1 MNEVASG
8 CGMESKVNYT
18 IVGLF
23 VVLLTSGL
31 LGFAY
36 WLAKHGNQE
45 DYVTYRVYMSE
56 SVAGLTNDAAV
67 KYRGVDVGTVTR
79 MELVPDNPEHVML
92 TLHIRRGT
100 PVTTDTRAS
109 IRFYGVTG
117 LGYIELQGSSRE
129 APALK
134 AKDGKIPVIKSTPS
148 TFARLDEGLSELADK
163 STQALD
169 RIGLLLNDGNLQ
181 NFSELLNESRL
192 LISELRKQT
201 VHLGVFIDKGIMA
214 EQKISAAFD
223 EVGASADG
231 VRSSAES
238 VKRMTDELRL
248 TYVALGQDLQRHMT
262 GVFIRLNQLLEN
274 FDVLSRQLQR
284 SVSEFNAA
292 PADLLFKRSTPR
304 PGPGEKP

>member
-1 MNEVASG
+1 MKEGAFGYS
-8 CGMESKVNYT
+8 MESKVNYT

-45 DYVTYRVYMSE
+45 DYVTYKVYMSE

-79 MELVPDNPEHVML
+79 MELAPDNPEHVVL
-92 TLHIRRGT
+92 TLHIKQGT

-117 LGYIELQGSSRE
+117 LGYIELQGSSKE

-134 AKDGKIPVIKSTPS
+134 AKDGKIPVIQSMPS

-163 STQALD
+163 STHALD
-169 RIGLLLNDGNLQ
+169 RIGLLLNDSNLQ
-181 NFSELLNESRL
+181 NFAELLNESRL
-192 LISELRKQT
+192 LVSELRKQS
-201 VHLGVFIDKGIMA
+201 VHLGAFIDTGIAA

-223 EVGASADG
+223 EVGASAEG
-231 VRSSAES
+231 VRLSADS
-238 VKRMTDELRL
+238 VQKMSDELRR
-248 TYVALGQDLQRHMT
+248 TYVALGQDLQKRMS